1 MQNLRILLILLVLL
15 SCSNEEEKR
24 DISSVSRG
32 DNNED
37 LSLLS
42 EDFQEKIYS
51 PLPNL
56 HVAVGYGLAN
66 SILVVGDGESLIID
80 TMGGIETANRVIKD
94 MGDLNPNK
102 EIKIA

>member
-32 DNNED
+32 ENNED

-42 EDFQEKIYS
+42 EDFQEKFI
-51 PLPNL
+51 L
-56 HVAVGYGLAN
+56 HY
-66 SILVVGDGESLIID
+66 LICMLLWAMD
-80 TMGGIETANRVIKD
+80 WRTAF
-94 MGDLNPNK
+94 
-102 EIKIA
+102 

>member
-1 MQNLRILLILLVLL
+1 MQNLRILLILLALL
-15 SCSNEEEKR
+15 SCSNEEEKK

-32 DNNED
+32 ENNED

-56 HVAVGYGLAN
+56 HPRTFL
-66 SILVVGDGESLIID
+66 
-80 TMGGIETANRVIKD
+80 
-94 MGDLNPNK
+94 
-102 EIKIA
+102 

>member
-32 DNNED
+32 ENNED

-51 PLPNL
+51 P
-56 HVAVGYGLAN
+56 
-66 SILVVGDGESLIID
+66 
-80 TMGGIETANRVIKD
+80 
-94 MGDLNPNK
+94 
-102 EIKIA
+102 

>member
-32 DNNED
+32 ENNED

-42 EDFQEKIYS
+42 EDFQEKIYFVHNFS
-51 PLPNL
+51 
-56 HVAVGYGLAN
+56 
-66 SILVVGDGESLIID
+66 
-80 TMGGIETANRVIKD
+80 
-94 MGDLNPNK
+94 
-102 EIKIA
+102 